1 MKINTLVIHQFGRF
15 EDKKIEFPQTPIVMI
30 YGENETGKSTMMAF
44 ILSQLFGFPSKKA
57 LEKWRGKNRSDALGG
72 SLTFTADDGKSYRV
86 ERNLSDH
93 EEMRFV
99 TATGGPADL
108 HVLFRGINRILYQN
122 VFCFDLDGLT
132 NIDKKNP
139 SDMNDLLLGA
149 GMIGSGEL
157 GNLEQTLEKNCAE
170 LFKKSGKKP
179 QINRLFTELNACSAD
194 LKEWEKK
201 LDSYQE
207 LQQKIRDNQKQLEE
221 LDLQKKKIQ
230 HEFQRWTAFSAA
242 RPLILTYQ
250 ALKHE
255 HQHLKQD
262 LPFPQDGKERYEDS
276 RKRLMTLN
284 NDLVESD
291 EQIGQLDESRRL
303 IRANGQWRELEGSL
317 HRLFRDAVKD
327 VQNQNEWQRL
337 DEECRKQQAA
347 CKRLCDLLGPIWSVE
362 KIRQASSE
370 LTLRQQLKEKVNCWK
385 KNLDEQ
391 RDFVRDMASISER
404 AKNLESRLMDSEF
417 KRTATGE
424 KKRYDAPSSRPMRF
438 HTLTILTGCIT
449 LVLTVLSA
457 VVITP
462 SAGIPVFLFGV
473 VMCASLYFFVT
484 AQTGGNSNGE
494 VQARSEDERIAA
506 EQTLLGDQLRAV
518 RADEQRLKERQESC
532 ARTCG
537 NMEEEIREWLR
548 ERGYPIDDLDGAEEK
563 VRLVN
568 DAQEICRKL
577 DTFVDQQQALGKAHE
592 IFEHETRKLAAKLGI
607 QDGDAD
613 YLEQRY
619 RQEIEEIR
627 RSEDL
632 DKQRL
637 IYQKQ
642 RERIVKR
649 IELLKHGQTSLLEEA
664 HAANE
669 TQFFNA
675 ADRDERRRV
684 LEKQMET
691 CRLQLLELTGSE
703 KLVQEYVAYLDSHQW
718 ENLSEQEFK
727 DQISVIELKLTEL
740 RDQLASDHANS
751 ASLEKNDSYRDTLD
765 RYHALLNDTGI
776 KAKDWAA
783 FQTALWAIRKAKEQ
797 YREQRLPRVLNDA
810 ATYFEMMTDGRYET
824 IQLDDEGFSAVDS
837 AGQRVHA
844 IELSR
849 GTAEQLYLSLR
860 LALMGVF
867 SGYETLPM
875 IIDDGFVNFDYS
887 RSEKVYELLEKVAK
901 NRQIIILTCH
911 ENDFQRAHPEAV
923 LRLRSED
930 RTSASHI

>member
-1 MKINTLVIHQFGRF
+1 MKINTLAIHQFGRF

-30 YGENETGKSTMMAF
+30 YGKNETGKSTVMAF

-72 SLTFTADDGKSYRV
+72 SLTFTADDGKIYRV

-93 EEMRFV
+93 EERRFV
-99 TATGGPADL
+99 TATGAPADL
-108 HVLFRGINRILYQN
+108 HALLRGINRILYQN
-122 VFCFDLDGLT
+122 VFCFDLDGLQ
-132 NIDKKNP
+132 NIDKKSP

-157 GNLEQTLEKNCAE
+157 GKLEQTLEKSCAE

-179 QINRLFTELNACSAD
+179 QINRLFTELSACSAD

-221 LDLQKKKIQ
+221 LELQKKKTQ
-230 HEFQRWTAFSAA
+230 HEFQWWTAFSAA

-250 ALKHE
+250 ALSHE

-262 LPFPQDGKERYEDS
+262 LPFPQNGKERYEDAC
-276 RKRLMTLN
+276 KRLMTLN

-291 EQIGQLDESRRL
+291 EQIDQLNESHRL
-303 IRANGQWRELEGSL
+303 IHANEQWREQEGSL
-317 HRLFRDAVKD
+317 HRLFRGAVTD
-327 VQNQNEWQRL
+327 VQNQKERQRI
-337 DEECRKQQAA
+337 DEESRKLQAD
-347 CKRLCDLLGPIWSVE
+347 CKRLCDLLGPIWSSE

-370 LTLRQQLKEKVNCWK
+370 LTLRQQLKEKINYWK

-391 RDFVRDMASISER
+391 RDLARDLSSISER
-404 AKNLESRLMDSEF
+404 ANNLASRLNNSEF
-417 KRTATGE
+417 KRMAIGE
-424 KKRYDAPSSRPMRF
+424 KRRHDAPSTRPVRF
-438 HTLTILTGCIT
+438 HALTILTGCIT
-449 LVLTVLSA
+449 FVLTVLSA

-462 SAGIPVFLFGV
+462 FAGIPVFLFGV
-473 VMCASLYFFVT
+473 VMCASLYFFAA

-494 VQARSEDERIAA
+494 VHARSENERLAA
-506 EQTLLGDQLRAV
+506 EQTLLEDQLRAV
-518 RADEQRLKERQESC
+518 RADERRLNERQEAC
-532 ARTCG
+532 TRTCE
-537 NMEEEIREWLR
+537 NLEEEIRLWLG
-548 ERGYPIDDLDGAEEK
+548 EQGYPIDDLDGAEEK

-577 DTFVDQQQALGKAHE
+577 DTFAVQQQALRKAHE
-592 IFEHETRKLAAKLGI
+592 NFEHETRELAAKLGI
-607 QDGDAD
+607 QDGDAE

-627 RSEDL
+627 RHEDL

-649 IELLKHGQTSLLEEA
+649 IELLNHEQTSLLEEA
-664 HAANE
+664 HVANE
-669 TQFFNA
+669 SQFFNA
-675 ADRDERRRV
+675 ADRDEHRRV

-703 KLVQEYVAYLDSHQW
+703 KQVQEYVAYLDSHQW

-727 DQISVIELKLTEL
+727 DRISASELKLTEL
-740 RDQLASDHANS
+740 RDQLASDRANS

-765 RYHALLNDTGI
+765 RYHTLLNETGI

-783 FQTALWAIRKAKEQ
+783 FQTALWAIREAKEQ

-810 ATYFEMMTDGRYET
+810 ARYFEMMTDGRYET
-824 IQLDDEGFSAVDS
+824 IQLDDDGFSAVDS

-875 IIDDGFVNFDYS
+875 IIDDGFVNFDHS
-887 RSEKVYELLEKVAK
+887 RSEKVYGLLEKVAE

-911 ENDFQRAHPEAV
+911 NNAFLRAHPETV
-923 LRLRSED
+923 LRLHADD
-930 RTSASHI
+930 RASAAHI

>member
-1 MKINTLVIHQFGRF
+1 MKINTLAIHQFGRF

-44 ILSQLFGFPSKKA
+44 ILSQLFGFPAKKA
-57 LEKWRGKNRSDALGG
+57 LEKWRGKNRSEALGG
-72 SLTFTADDGKSYRV
+72 SLTFTADDGKIYRV

-93 EEMRFV
+93 EELRFV
-99 TATGGPADL
+99 TTTGAPADL
-108 HVLFRGINRILYQN
+108 HALLRGINRILYQN
-122 VFCFDLDGLT
+122 VFCFDLDGLQ
-132 NIDKKNP
+132 NIDKKSP

-157 GNLEQTLEKNCAE
+157 GKLEQTLEKSCAE

-207 LQQKIRDNQKQLEE
+207 LQQKIIDNQKQLEDLE
-221 LDLQKKKIQ
+221 LQKKKIH
-230 HEFQRWTAFSAA
+230 HEFQWWTAFSAA

-250 ALKHE
+250 ALNHE
-255 HQHLKQD
+255 HQHLRQD
-262 LPFPQDGKERYEDS
+262 LPFPQNGKERYEDA

-284 NDLVESD
+284 HDLVESD

-303 IRANGQWRELEGSL
+303 INANEQWRELEGSL
-317 HRLFRDAVKD
+317 HRLFRDAVTD
-327 VQNQNEWQRL
+327 VQNQKERQRI
-337 DEECRKQQAA
+337 DEESRKQQAD
-347 CKRLCDLLGPIWSVE
+347 CNRLCDLLGPVWSPE

-370 LTLRQQLKEKVNCWK
+370 ITLRQQLKEKINNWK

-391 RDFVRDMASISER
+391 RDLARDLESVSER
-404 AKNLESRLMDSEF
+404 AKDLESRLKDSEF
-417 KRTATGE
+417 KRMRTGE
-424 KKRYDAPSSRPMRF
+424 EKRHDAPSSPPVRL
-438 HTLTILTGCIT
+438 HALTLLTGCIT
-449 LVLTVLSA
+449 LLLTVLSA

-462 SAGIPVFLFGV
+462 LAGIPVFLFGV
-473 VMCASLYFFVT
+473 VMCASLYFFAT
-484 AQTGGNSNGE
+484 AQTGGNSNSEGR
-494 VQARSEDERIAA
+494 ARSENERLAA
-506 EQTLLGDQLRAV
+506 EQTLLEDQLRV
-518 RADEQRLKERQESC
+518 IRADERRLNEHQEAC
-532 ARTCG
+532 ARACG
-537 NMEEEIREWLR
+537 DLEEEIRVWLR

-568 DAQEICRKL
+568 DAQEICRHL
-577 DTFVDQQQALGKAHE
+577 DTLADQQYALEKAHE
-592 IFEHETRKLAAKLGI
+592 NFEHETRELAVKLGI

-627 RSEDL
+627 RREDL

-642 RERIVKR
+642 RERIVKQ
-649 IELLKHGQTSLLEEA
+649 IELLNHEQASLLEEA
-664 HAANE
+664 HVANE
-669 TQFFNA
+669 AQFNNA
-675 ADRDERRRV
+675 ADRNERRRA

-703 KLVQEYVAYLDSHQW
+703 NQVQEYVAYLDSHQW

-727 DQISVIELKLTEL
+727 DRISVSELKLTEL
-740 RDQLASDHANS
+740 RNQLASDRANC

-783 FQTALWAIRKAKEQ
+783 FQTALWSIREAKEQ

-824 IQLDDEGFSAVDS
+824 IQLDDDGFSAVDS
-837 AGQRVHA
+837 AGQRIHA
-844 IELSR
+844 VELSR

-875 IIDDGFVNFDYS
+875 IIDDGFVNFDHS
-887 RSEKVYELLEKVAK
+887 RSEKVYELLEKVAE
-901 NRQIIILTCH
+901 NRQIIILSCH
-911 ENDFQRAHPEAV
+911 DNDFQRTHPEAV
-923 LRLRSED
+923 LRLHADD
-930 RTSASHI
+930 RASASHI